1 MSILDV
7 LADASG
13 VYWGRGTG
21 PDEFVARVS
30 LTDAGDGT
38 LVVEYEAWSHDHGLQ
53 HAEAARLGRVD
64 DAVTLVATSDGASDT
79 MVFREGEHGVFGS
92 TGPERVGLVITADDE
107 DLTFSWWWPDEG
119 GDLREQSRAVMSPVR
134 PTVTAPPLPGQ
145 VPDVPADAQ
154 VDPPADSPAAPPS
167 DLPGASGASPVA
179 VPWPGIVVLAGPGTG
194 VVAQRL
200 AERLSRAAVVRT
212 DLFDKAVRGNQ
223 AGAPDP
229 VLRHAISV
237 AVVRG
242 YAVAGHPVIVHGAAD
257 RSDHEQLVSELE
269 GAGLAPVRLV
279 DVEDGEDYGEVAR
292 RLIER

>member
-1 MSILDV
+1 MSILDL
-7 LADASG
+7 LAEAGG

-38 LVVEYEAWSHDHGLQ
+38 LVMEYEAWSHENGLQ

-64 DAVTLVATSDGASDT
+64 DGVTLVATSDGASDT

-92 TGPERVGLVITADDE
+92 TGPERVGLVITADDD

-119 GDLREQSRAVMSPVR
+119 GHLREQSRAVMSPVR

-145 VPDVPADAQ
+145 VPDVR
-154 VDPPADSPAAPPS
+154 ADSPA
-167 DLPGASGASPVA
+167 DLAAAPGASSVA

-257 RSDHEQLVSELE
+257 RSDHERLVAELE
-269 GAGLAPVRLV
+269 DAGLAPVRLV

>member
-1 MSILDV
+1 VSVLDL
-7 LADASG
+7 LAQASG

-30 LTDAGDGT
+30 LTDAGDGSV
-38 LVVEYEAWSHDHGLQ
+38 VVEYEAWSHEHGLQ

-64 DAVTLVATSDGASDT
+64 DGVTLVATSDGTSDT

-92 TGPERVGLVITADDE
+92 TGPARVGLVITVDDD

-119 GDLREQSRAVMSPVR
+119 GHLREQSRAVMSPVR
-134 PTVTAPPLPGQ
+134 PTVTAPSLPGQ
-145 VPDVPADAQ
+145 VPDVR
-154 VDPPADSPAAPPS
+154 ADSPADQAAA
-167 DLPGASGASPVA
+167 PGASSVA

-242 YAVAGHPVIVHGAAD
+242 YAVAGHPVIVHGGAD
-257 RSDHEQLVSELE
+257 RSDHEQLVAELE
-269 GAGLAPVRLV
+269 DAGLAPVRLV

>member
-1 MSILDV
+1 MSILDLLV
-7 LADASG
+7 EASG

-21 PDEFVARVS
+21 PDPFVARVS

-38 LVVEYEAWSHDHGLQ
+38 LVMEYEAWSHDHGLQ

-64 DAVTLVATSDGASDT
+64 DGVTLVATSDGASDT

-92 TGPERVGLVITADDE
+92 TGPERVGLVITADDD
-107 DLTFSWWWPDEG
+107 DLVFSWWWPDEG

-134 PTVTAPPLPGQ
+134 PTVTAPPLSGPA
-145 VPDVPADAQ
+145 PDVP
-154 VDPPADSPAAPPS
+154 VVSPAVPA
-167 DLPGASGASPVA
+167 AAAGASPVT

-242 YAVAGHPVIVHGAAD
+242 YAAAGHPVIVHGAAD
-257 RSDHEQLVSELE
+257 RSDHEQLVVELE
-269 GAGLAPVRLV
+269 DAGLAPVRLV